1 MVGPSQVRPGSN
13 SSQPGQIPVSR
24 PVKWG
29 VRGRSP
35 LRPDRLAG
43 PFTHQHPCMRI
54 QMSTASPLHW
64 ARGAIKGEQTPIN
77 GRPASGHGVFADSL
91 SLDCSIGRVRLKNS
105 KNSYPRVPGVTSPPP
120 VQQLCNSALSE
131 TSLGASIVKIV
142 MAWMLQVVV
151 GLTPL
156 NIREDVWM
164 IGVPKY
170 LP

>member
-43 PFTHQHPCMRI
+43 PFTRQHPCMRI

-77 GRPASGHGVFADSL
+77 GRPVSGHGVSADPL

-105 KNSYPRVPGVTSPPP
+105 KNSYPRVPGVTGW
-120 VQQLCNSALSE
+120 L
-131 TSLGASIVKIV
+131 
-142 MAWMLQVVV
+142 
-151 GLTPL
+151 
-156 NIREDVWM
+156 
-164 IGVPKY
+164 
-170 LP
+170 

>member
-105 KNSYPRVPGVTSPPP
+105 KNSYPRVPGVTILLLLLRHHTCTAPAHLGP
-120 VQQLCNSALSE
+120 VPHFQIFARKFARAEGC
-131 TSLGASIVKIV
+131 
-142 MAWMLQVVV
+142 
-151 GLTPL
+151 
-156 NIREDVWM
+156 
-164 IGVPKY
+164 
-170 LP
+170 